1 MCTPTRIMIAHE
13 FTCFLNP
20 PFLNLGD
27 YGHAGLLMF
36 ALHSKMTHFGEE
48 FD

>member
-1 MCTPTRIMIAHE
+1 MCIPTRILIAHE

-27 YGHAGLLMF
+27 YGYAGLLMF